1 MDVRRSF
8 RSVGKAAALVGLVVA
23 AFAIGA
29 IVRGALGT
37 TPDMVF
43 AEDGT
48 AVSVTNRSAT
58 IDGDA
63 VGEVLIGEE
72 VVIRLRATLGGLTPD
87 ERAMVVASRLLGWA
101 NAPDRYELSVLEID
115 GGMAVINAGDN
126 SISTVGVGDAEPV
139 DSTPLDLAN
148 DWRNNI
154 LIALGEAPR
163 PGVEVAD
170 ITTPADD
177 TAPADDAT
185 PAADA
190 TPADDTGEWI
200 PEEPYRDKIV
210 PIISVLEGIRI
221 GAARVSGPESKVRTV
236 KAVAQLETDFRRFL
250 EIDVYVPITTAT
262 PGKTIDRVQGVGVT
276 ALGDLRL

>member
-1 MDVRRSF
+1 MDVRRNF
-8 RSVGKAAALVGLVVA
+8 RAVGKAAALVGLAVA

-37 TPDMVF
+37 TPDVVF

-48 AVSVTNRSAT
+48 TLSVTNRLAT
-58 IDGDA
+58 IDEVA
-63 VGEVLIGEE
+63 VGEVLIGED

-101 NAPDRYELSVLEID
+101 NTPDRYELSVLEID
-115 GGMAVINAGDN
+115 NGMAVINAGEN
-126 SISTVGVGDAEPV
+126 SITTVGVGDAEPINT
-139 DSTPLDLAN
+139 TPLDLAN

-154 LIALGEAPR
+154 LIAMGEAPA
-163 PGVEVAD
+163 PADTVAD
-170 ITTPADD
+170 V
-177 TAPADDAT
+177 TAPAEGAA
-185 PAADA
+185 PAEGTAA
-190 TPADDTGEWI
+190 VNSGEWV

-210 PIISVLEGIRI
+210 PIISVLEGVRI

-236 KAVAQLETDFRRFL
+236 KAVAQLETDFRDFL
-250 EIDVYVPITTAT
+250 EIDVYVPITTEK

>member
-1 MDVRRSF
+1 MDVRRNL
-8 RSVGKAAALVGLVVA
+8 RSVGKAAALVGLIVA

-37 TPDMVF
+37 TPDVVF
-43 AEDGT
+43 AEDGA
-48 AVSVTNRSAT
+48 AVSVTNRLAT
-58 IDGDA
+58 IDGAA

-72 VVIRLRATLGGLTPD
+72 VVMRLRATLGGLTPD

-101 NAPDRYELSVLEID
+101 NASDRYELSVLEID
-115 GGMAVINAGDN
+115 DGMAVINAGEN
-126 SISTVGVGDAEPV
+126 SITTVGIGDAEPI
-139 DSTPLDLAN
+139 STTPLDLAN

-154 LIALGEAPR
+154 LIALGEAPQ
-163 PGVEVAD
+163 PADEVAD
-170 ITTPADD
+170 A
-177 TAPADDAT
+177 TA
-185 PAADA
+185 
-190 TPADDTGEWI
+190 PADDTGEWV

-250 EIDVYVPITTAT
+250 EIDVYVPITTEK